1 VEIKNMQQTILIID
15 DEKKLNGLLTRII
28 ELEGYKVFQA
38 YTGKEGLK
46 ILGQEDIEVVI
57 SDVKL
62 PDISGVELVKQI
74 KEKKPYVEVINL
86 TAFGTIAD
94 GVLSIKN
101 GAFDY
106 ITKGDDNDKILPM
119 LSKAMDKAQLQ
130 LQLFQ
135 LQGKILKQY
144 TFEGIIGHSKTIQ
157 FAIDLAKKVSVTDTT
172 VLLLGETGT
181 GKEVFANAIHYNS
194 PRKNRNIV
202 AVNCSSF
209 SKELLESELF
219 GHKAGAFTGAAKD
232 KKGLFEEADNG
243 TLFLD
248 EIGEM
253 NIDLQAKILRVIEQ
267 GEFIKVG
274 DTKTTKVNV
283 RIIAATNRKLD
294 EEIKNGHFREDLF
307 YRLSVFQI
315 TLPSLNERK
324 EDIGLL
330 AKHYLKEY
338 TRKVGQ
344 KINEMSPE
352 FLHRLQRHNWKG
364 NIRELKNIIERSVII
379 CDDSTL
385 TPDLLPLDFYD
396 DIDATASS
404 YTLAAIEK
412 SHISKILHFTK
423 GNKTETARLLDIG
436 LTTLYRKIDEY
447 QLGK

>member
-1 VEIKNMQQTILIID
+1 MQQTILIID
-15 DEKKLNGLLTRII
+15 DERKLNGLLTRII

-46 ILGQEDIEVVI
+46 MVALEDIQVVI

-62 PDISGVELVKQI
+62 PDINGIELVRQI

-86 TAFGTIAD
+86 TAFGSIAD

-130 LQLFQ
+130 LQLFL
-135 LQGKILKQY
+135 LQSKILKQF
-144 TFEGIIGHSKTIQ
+144 TFEGIIGSSKSIIA
-157 FAIDLAKKVSVTDTT
+157 AIDMSKKVSVTDAT

-194 PRKNRNIV
+194 LRKHRNFV

-209 SKELLESELF
+209 TKELLESELF
-219 GHKAGAFTGAAKD
+219 GHKAGAFTGALKD
-232 KKGLFEEADNG
+232 KKGLFEEADGG

-253 NIDLQAKILRVIEQ
+253 NIDLQANILRVMEQ

-283 RIIAATNRKLD
+283 RIIAATNRKLE
-294 EEIKNGHFREDLF
+294 EEIKKGNFREDLF
-307 YRLSVFQI
+307 YRISVFQI
-315 TLPSLNERK
+315 TLPSLNDRK
-324 EDIGLL
+324 EDIALL

-338 TRKVGQ
+338 APKMGK
-344 KINEMSPE
+344 KISAMTPA
-352 FLHRLQRHNWKG
+352 FLGRLETHNWRG

-379 CDDSTL
+379 CDGALL
-385 TPDLLPLDFYD
+385 TPELLPLDFYE
-396 DIDATASS
+396 DIAAAPSS
-404 YTLAAIEK
+404 YTLAAVEK
-412 SHISKILHFTK
+412 NHINRILHFTK
-423 GNKTETARLLDIG
+423 GNKAESARLLDIG

-447 QLGK
+447 QLAKE